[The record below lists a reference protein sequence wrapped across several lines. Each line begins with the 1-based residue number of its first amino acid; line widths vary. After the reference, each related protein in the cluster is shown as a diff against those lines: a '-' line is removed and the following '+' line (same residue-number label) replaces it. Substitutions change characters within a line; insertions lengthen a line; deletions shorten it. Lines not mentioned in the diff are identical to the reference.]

1 MKSQVKTP
9 RVLIVTPE
17 VTFVPG
23 GMGAGARS
31 ISARAGGLGDI
42 CTSQIHAL
50 FEAGIDVHLA
60 MPNYRNV
67 FKVNAIRMPGVDL
80 HHRMR
85 ELPESRIHLAQD
97 RSFYYHP
104 KLFLSTDWET
114 IRIALAFQRE
124 VMNLII
130 PEVQPDL
137 IHSYDWMTGLIP
149 AMARRMGIPCI
160 FSMYRLDSP
169 RLPLSTIEERGIDA
183 AAFWQHCFYSRMP
196 LNYEETRNTNP
207 VDLLTT
213 GVFAAHLANT
223 LSPTFLNTLINGK
236 GQTASPMLTAE
247 LLNKLQAGTLSA
259 IAPAPDPSFNPST
272 DRALMRTYGPDSH
285 AIGKPYNKLYLQE
298 SMGLPMDS
306 TVPVCFW
313 PTRLDGSRPGWRLM
327 ADTLGILLE
336 RYREQRLQ
344 VVFVADGD
352 CQDQLRALIDRL
364 RARKRVAVS
373 DFDARRYRLAY
384 AGADFVLMPLY
395 LDPCALP
402 CRIGQRYGTLPIGF
416 DAGAIHDCVDHLD
429 EAANHGSGFLFKHF
443 DGTGFLWAIDQAMAF
458 YAQPHARRTFQ
469 VERIMTESL
478 ARFDPDEA
486 ARQIMDLY
494 GRALDR
500 PLVKMETPS
509 DLVRS
514 SQIAA

>member
-1 MKSQVKTP
+1 MNSQVKNP
-9 RVLIVTPE
+9 RVLVVTPE
-17 VTFVPG
+17 VTFVPS
-23 GMGAGARS
+23 GMGPGSRA
-31 ISARAGGLGDI
+31 ISARAGGLGDL
-42 CTSQIHAL
+42 CTAQIHAL
-50 FEAGIDVHLA
+50 FEAGVDVHLA

-67 FKVNAIRMPGVDL
+67 FKINAHRMPGVDL
-80 HHRMR
+80 HNRSR

-114 IRIALAFQRE
+114 IRTALAFQRE

-137 IHSYDWMTGLIP
+137 IHCFDWMTGLIP

-160 FSMYRLDSP
+160 FTMYRLDSP
-169 RLPLSTIEERGIDA
+169 RLLLSTIEERGIDA
-183 AAFWQHCFYSRMP
+183 ASFWQHCFYSRMP
-196 LNYEETRNTNP
+196 INYEESRNTNP

-213 GVFAAHLANT
+213 GLFAAHLTTT
-223 LSPTFLNTLINGK
+223 LSRTFQNTLID
-236 GQTASPMLTAE
+236 GQGHTAAPMLKAE
-247 LLNKLQAGTLSA
+247 LQNKLHAGTLAA

-272 DRALMRTYGPDSH
+272 DRALMRPYGPDSH
-285 AIGKPYNKLYLQE
+285 ATGKPYNKLYLQE
-298 SMGLPMDS
+298 LMELPMDS
-306 TVPVCFW
+306 SAPVCFW
-313 PTRLDGSRPGWRLM
+313 PTRLDGARPGWRLM
-327 ADTLGILLE
+327 ADTLGTILD
-336 RYREQRLQ
+336 RYHEQRLQ
-344 VVFVADGD
+344 VVFVAEGD

-364 RARKRVAVS
+364 QARDRVAVC

-416 DAGAIHDCVDHLD
+416 DAGAIHDCVEHLD
-429 EAANHGSGFLFKHF
+429 AAANHGSGFLFKHF
-443 DGTGFLWAIDQAMAF
+443 DGTGFLWAMDQAMDF
-458 YAQPHARRTFQ
+458 YARPRQWRASQ
-469 VERIMTESL
+469 VQRIMTDSL
-478 ARFDPDEA
+478 TRFNPDET
-486 ARQIMDLY
+486 ARQTMDLY

-500 PLVKMETPS
+500 PLVAMDSPS
-509 DLVRS
+509 DLVAP